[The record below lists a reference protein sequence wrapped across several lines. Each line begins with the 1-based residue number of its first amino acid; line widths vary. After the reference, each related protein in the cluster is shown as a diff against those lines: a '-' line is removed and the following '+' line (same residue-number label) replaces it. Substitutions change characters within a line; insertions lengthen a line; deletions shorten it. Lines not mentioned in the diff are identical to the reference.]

1 MTSKVVRAIR
11 VHRLGVSSPVD
22 GRAPSR
28 SRSAFEKL
36 VLRLMGGR
44 YGRRRF

>member
-1 MTSKVVRAIR
+1 MNSKVVRAIR
-11 VHRLGVSSPVD
+11 EHRLGLTPTVD
-22 GRAPSR
+22 GHKPPPGKT
-28 SRSAFEKL
+28 AFEKL